1 MFEINR
7 LLKMIDANVVPLG
20 MQCFT
25 GHHALIEV
33 LGLTGFDFVMLDSEH
48 CATNP
53 RAIEDAVR
61 TAQLAGLVPIVRI
74 PEISDDTAI
83 RRSLEAGAEGLIV
96 PMVKSAADVQRVLDA
111 ALFPPLGKRG
121 ICPAVRAAGYSFRTF
136 GEYAEWNNDN
146 VLVIPLI
153 EHPEGVDRIDEI
165 CAVEQVR
172 IVTFGA
178 GDLAYAMGEGTK
190 MLNSALVQDAYRRVR
205 EAAKRHGVAVMGGPV
220 LEPTTEGCR
229 RALGDGVNV
238 FCLGLD
244 ILGFRRFCED
254 TVQALNGA
262 LVGTAYSRPVAPESG
277 FPGTPGDAAA
287 SREQLIPS

>member
-1 MFEINR
+1 MFEANR
-7 LLKMIDANVVPLG
+7 LLKMIDAKVVPLG

-25 GHHALIEV
+25 GNDALIEV

-48 CATNP
+48 CAINP
-53 RAIEDAVR
+53 RGIEDQVR

-74 PEISDDTAI
+74 PELSDETAI

-96 PMVKSAADVQRVLDA
+96 PMVKSAADVQRVLDS
-111 ALFPPLGKRG
+111 ALFPPLGTRG

-136 GEYAEWNNDN
+136 GEYAEWNNSN

-153 EHPEGVDRIDEI
+153 EHPDGVDHIDEI

-190 MLNSALVQDAYRRVR
+190 MLKSPLVQDAYRRVR

-220 LEPTTEGCR
+220 LEPTTESCR
-229 RALGDGVNV
+229 DALDDGVSI

-254 TVQALNGA
+254 TVQALDSA
-262 LVGTAYSRPVAPESG
+262 LRGTAYTRPAAPASG
-277 FPGTPGDAAA
+277 FPGTGGGPVA
-287 SREQLIPS
+287 SREEPIPT